1 MGSDGVEGV
10 INVGDVDV
18 GAQPVGADGGL
29 IGDPAADDVPGAV
42 AEARFVRAP
51 MQLPAEHVAV
61 EPGRGADIAGRDVQ
75 IGDTGDPA
83 DQRIHSHAPPPPA
96 VFWLWICHS

>member
-1 MGSDGVEGV
+1 MGGDRVEGV

-18 GAQPVGADGGL
+18 GAQPVGAGGGL
-29 IGDPAADDVPGAV
+29 IGDPAPDDVPGAV
-42 AEARFVRAP
+42 AEARLIWPP

-61 EPGRGADIAGRDVQ
+61 EPGRRRGIPGRDMQ

-83 DQRIHSHAPPPPA
+83 DQRIDSHAPPPPSL
-96 VFWLWICHS
+96 WLWIYHS